1 MTTTGSLEKFIPRTR
16 RAFGMGVLIALGVLA
31 ATIFAGLLLVR
42 DLVREQI
49 AHRDAEALHATTLME
64 QLDLAPEDGI
74 EIRTDMQIG
83 FDSAVRSSRLR
94 GVMGI
99 RFFDTEGK
107 FSDTFPATIL
117 PVPLDDDA
125 LATVRE
131 MKPYSRFVRNMS
143 MDEIFIYLPSFASG
157 NIARAPT
164 LLVTIPLLQRDTQK
178 LAGAAQ
184 FIIEGQSISE
194 EFARLDG
201 RLMQIA
207 VTTFAVAGTLL
218 VAMLLPAF
226 RRAQKL
232 HCELAMHS
240 ERLQRANE
248 ELALSARV
256 NAVGAVS
263 AHLMHGLK
271 NPLASLS
278 QFVSRRD
285 FAGMDAD
292 QQDWQ
297 DALTASQR
305 MQTLVEHTLE
315 VLCDQRGDPTYELTV
330 PEMGEEVKKRVS
342 QAAERR
348 KVDVVFEAEGRCM
361 LSSRTANLVGLILVN
376 LLENAIE
383 ATPAGGTVLLAASRA
398 GDHLNFR
405 VRDAGP
411 GIPVEQLEHLFLP
424 GKSTREGGSGIGLA
438 ISKQI
443 ADYLEARLGLERSS
457 EDGCIFLL
465 ELPMAVCLEPAG

>member
-1 MTTTGSLEKFIPRTR
+1 MSKTGRFEKIIPRTR
-16 RAFGMGVLIALGVLA
+16 RAFGLGVLIALGVLA
-31 ATIFAGLLLVR
+31 GTIFAGVLLVR

-64 QLDLAPEDGI
+64 QLDLAPADGI
-74 EIRTDMQIG
+74 EIRSDMQIG
-83 FDSAVRSSRLR
+83 FDSAVRASRLR

-99 RFFDTEGK
+99 RFFDAKGG
-107 FSDTFPATIL
+107 FSDTFPATIM
-117 PVPLDDDA
+117 PVPLDDEA
-125 LATVRE
+125 LASVLAL
-131 MKPYSRFVRNMS
+131 KPHSRFVRNMP

-164 LLVTIPLLQRDTQK
+164 LLVTVPLHQRNTQM

-194 EFARLDG
+194 EFSRLDG
-201 RLMQIA
+201 RLLQIA
-207 VTTFAVAGTLL
+207 ATTFAVAGTLL
-218 VAMLLPAF
+218 VAMLWPAF

-232 HCELAMHS
+232 HCELARHS

-256 NAVGAVS
+256 NAVGAVA

-278 QFVSRRD
+278 QFVSSRD
-285 FAGMDAD
+285 SAGLEAGP
-292 QQDWQ
+292 QDWQ

-305 MQTLVEHTLE
+305 MQALVEHTLE

-330 PEMGEEVKKRVS
+330 PEMGETVKKRVGRT
-342 QAAERR
+342 AERR
-348 KVDVVFEAEGRCM
+348 NVDVVFEAEGECM
-361 LSSRTANLVGLILVN
+361 LSSRTANLAGLILVN

-383 ATPAGGTVLLAASRA
+383 ATPAGGTVFLSASRA
-398 GDHLNFR
+398 GNHLNFR
-405 VRDAGP
+405 VRAAGP
-411 GIPVEQLEHLFLP
+411 GIPAEQLEHLFLP

-443 ADYLEARLGLERSS
+443 ADYLEARLELERTS
-457 EDGCIFLL
+457 EQGCVFLL
-465 ELPMAVCLEPAG
+465 KLPMEVCLDPAG